1 MLYLLEFIEQNIEKV
16 PDENFKIFVTGLYK
30 KYTIWYNNN
39 YPNNDICNLDEFR
52 NIITKNEFLGKRNLD
67 KQWTGLKFIGDI
79 DTFNQNN
86 EISKFVEINTFID
99 STFKFEC
106 EKIGEGISHLHPN
119 KDSNIIDTL
128 VTLGYF
134 DRHYGDYG
142 ICLKN
147 FLDIR
152 KGDIIGFNFQL
163 TDQFVIEKFYN
174 LNLSVE
180 DSIEILANIGG
191 NIKMLPDDSKYNI
204 YTYKMNC
211 TLI

>member
-1 MLYLLEFIEQNIEKV
+1 MLYLHEFIEQNIQKV
-16 PDENFKIFVTGLYK
+16 SDQNFKIFVTGLYK
-30 KYTIWYNNN
+30 KYTIWYNDN
-39 YPNNDICNLDEFR
+39 YPNTDICDLDQFR
-52 NIITKNEFLGKRNLD
+52 DEIVKDEFLGKRNVG
-67 KQWTGLKFIGDI
+67 KQWCGLKFIGDT
-79 DTFNQNN
+79 DTFNQSN
-86 EISKFVEINTFID
+86 EITKYVEINTFID

-106 EKIGEGISHLHPN
+106 QKIGEGNPHLHPDR
-119 KDSNIIDTL
+119 DSNIVDTL

-134 DRHYGDYG
+134 DKHYGNYG

-147 FLDIR
+147 FLDLR

-174 LNLSVE
+174 SDLSVE
-180 DSIEILANIGG
+180 DSIEILANVSG
-191 NIKMLPDDSKYNI
+191 NIKMLPDNSKYNI